1 VDRCLDRPGAKAKQA
16 REPPVGRATSLN
28 SSAESK
34 CVLGTSPLAHAADE
48 GDVHSR
54 VSATTGVN
62 SGDACV
68 DSDKGAKAAPGWQGW
83 EKTRVTSKE
92 SRVRGQVSGLRES
105 CPTMCALWGCTSV
118 ESNSR
123 ELL

>member
-54 VSATTGVN
+54 VSAT
-62 SGDACV
+62 
-68 DSDKGAKAAPGWQGW
+68 APV
-83 EKTRVTSKE
+83 KVSLIPTLIPALTPALTFVLVAVLTFAVTSTLVLTLVAVLTFAVT
-92 SRVRGQVSGLRES
+92 STLVLTLSS
-105 CPTMCALWGCTSV
+105 LWP
-118 ESNSR
+118 
-123 ELL
+123 